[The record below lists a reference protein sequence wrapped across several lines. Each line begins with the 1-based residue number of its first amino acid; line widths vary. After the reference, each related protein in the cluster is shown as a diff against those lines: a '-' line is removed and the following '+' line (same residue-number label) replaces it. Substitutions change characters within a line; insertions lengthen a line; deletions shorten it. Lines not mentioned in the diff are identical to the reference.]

1 MTGHSP
7 TRPLVVKVRN
17 RGPQADP
24 SAALRLDLIEDL
36 PRGPVLGVLG
46 HLAQLDGQ
54 VLVQGLVSAFGI
66 ALQGGVDV
74 IREVAYYHGPHRSIL
89 AAHQASGPLSG
100 GSFRLSLGGS
110 EGPSY
115 GFASSTVMGG
125 LPAMVLET

>member
-1 MTGHSP
+1 MDRCSGC
-7 TRPLVVKVRN
+7 
-17 RGPQADP
+17 
-24 SAALRLDLIEDL
+24 SA
-36 PRGPVLGVLG
+36 

-74 IREVAYYHGPHRSIL
+74 IREVAYYHDPHRSIL